1 MVASPSSESGL
12 TILHVLS
19 WLNYGGVESYA
30 IRLSRALRERGH
42 RVLIASSGGQMLPEL
57 EASGIEHF
65 QVDFTGARLLPG
77 LVRLRRLLEEQHVDL
92 VNAHNWR
99 AGMVSYLACR
109 RAGVPYLL
117 TVHGTRRPLH
127 RRGVFYWS
135 KRVMVVSEASRR
147 NLVEGFRLPADRIVV
162 SRIGVD
168 CRQFR
173 EQPAD
178 EELERKLG
186 LRPGAP
192 RVVHISRFSHGKA
205 PVAISLIACMSLLEQ
220 AAPNV
225 ELVLAGQ
232 GPEEGAISHQAEEM
246 NQRLGRRAVI
256 ALGGRP
262 DVPRLLSL
270 ASVVVATATV
280 AMEAMASGKPV
291 IAAGKGGYLGPVTPE
306 TLGQAEASCFA
317 DHEELSA
324 LSRDSL
330 AADLGRLLGNPAE
343 LARLGAFGRQVAV
356 SRHSVARVA
365 EEVEGVYHQALCQR
379 DRVKRIVVFHL
390 NQIGDLMFSL
400 PALKALR
407 EAFPAAHIT
416 SVLRPHLAGLV
427 SYSGL
432 VDEIAHR
439 PPGGPWPAIGLGL
452 ALRRQRPDLAITFSQ
467 SATMALCA
475 WLSGAPHRLGYVDSD
490 LCRLLNHRVQV
501 RGIPCPAKVLRLVK
515 SLGLA
520 PAKADYVGMIR
531 LSPEDLAGGRELLDG
546 CELWGAGPSGPRG
559 GAEGS
564 PRGPLIALAPGEAAD
579 RQCKGW
585 HVTRF
590 AETARRLSSAY
601 AARLLVVGGPA
612 DRMAGEQMISGLEGQ
627 ACNLAGRTTPAQ
639 LAAVLAQCDLLIGID
654 SGPMHVA
661 AAMGRPVVGLF
672 GPSDPGRTGPMGE
685 GHEVIFHRQD
695 CWQPCVH
702 PVVPNCTERKCMEA
716 ITVEDVLAAAE
727 RIIERLSNEEAPGGG
742 GAVHDTR

>member
-1 MVASPSSESGL
+1 MASADPQSGL

-57 EASGIEHF
+57 EASGLEHF

-77 LVRLRRLLEEQHVDL
+77 LVRLRHLLEEQHVDL

-99 AGMVSYLACR
+99 AGMASYLTCR
-109 RAGVPYLL
+109 RAGVPYLF

-135 KRVMVVSEASRR
+135 KRVLVVSEASRR
-147 NLVEGFRLPADRIVV
+147 NLVQGFRLPADRIVV

-168 CRQFR
+168 CQQFR

-178 EELERKLG
+178 EEMERKLD

-192 RVVHISRFSHGKA
+192 RIVHVSRFSRGKA
-205 PVAISLIACMSLLEQ
+205 PVAIALIACMSLLEQ
-220 AAPNV
+220 AVPNV

-232 GPEEGAISHQAEEM
+232 GPEEGAISRQAEEM
-246 NQRLGRRAVI
+246 NQRLGRRAVL

-280 AMEAMASGKPV
+280 ALEAMASGKPV

-306 TLGQAEASCFA
+306 SLGQAEASCFA
-317 DHEELSA
+317 DHEEMPPLTG
-324 LSRDSL
+324 DSL
-330 AADLGRLLGNPAE
+330 AADLGRLLSSPAD
-343 LARLGAFGRQVAV
+343 LARLGAFGRQAAV
-356 SRHSVARVA
+356 SRHSVAQVA
-365 EEVEGVYHQALCQR
+365 EEVEGVYHRALCQR
-379 DRVKRIVVFHL
+379 DRAKRIVVFHL
-390 NQIGDLMFSL
+390 NQIGDLMFTL

-407 EAFPAAHIT
+407 EAFPGAHIT

-427 SYSGL
+427 SHSGL

-439 PPGGPWPAIGLGL
+439 PPGGPWPAIRLGL
-452 ALRRQRPDLAITFSQ
+452 TLRGQRPDLAITFSQ

-475 WLSGAPHRLGYVDSD
+475 WLSGAPHRVGYVDSD

-520 PAKADYVGMIR
+520 PAQADYVGMVR
-531 LSPEDLAGGRELLDG
+531 LSPEDLAGGQELLDG
-546 CELWGAGPSGPRG
+546 CELWGAGP
-559 GAEGS
+559 
-564 PRGPLIALAPGEAAD
+564 LIALAPGE
-579 RQCKGW
+579 
-585 HVTRF
+585 
-590 AETARRLSSAY
+590 SSAGSHKSWS
-601 AARLLVVGGPA
+601 ASGFREVATALVRVHHARLVVVGSER
-612 DRMAGEQMISGLEGQ
+612 DRMLGYEVITSSGQRE

-685 GHEVIFHRQD
+685 GHEVIFHQQG
-695 CWQPCVH
+695 CWRPCIH
-702 PVVPNCTERKCMEA
+702 PVVPNCTVRRCMEA
-716 ITVEDVLAAAE
+716 ITVEEVVAAAE
-727 RIIERLSNEEAPGGG
+727 RIITRLSNGEVSGGG
-742 GAVHDTR
+742 GAVHGTR

>member
-1 MVASPSSESGL
+1 MVASPSPRSGL
-12 TILHVLS
+12 TVLHVLS

-42 RVLIASSGGQMLPEL
+42 RVLVASSGGQMLPEL

-65 QVDFTGARLLPG
+65 QLDFTGARLLPG
-77 LVRLRRLLEEQHVDL
+77 LVRLRRLLEEQQVDL

-135 KRVMVVSEASRR
+135 KRVIVVSEASRR
-147 NLVEGFRLPADRIVV
+147 NLVEGFRLPADRIMV

-168 CRQFR
+168 CQQFR
-173 EQPAD
+173 EQPPD
-178 EELERKLG
+178 EELERKLD

-192 RVVHISRFSHGKA
+192 RIVHVSRFSRGKA
-205 PVAISLIACMSLLEQ
+205 PVAISLVACMPLLEQ

-232 GPEEGAISHQAEEM
+232 GPEEGAISCQAEEM

-280 AMEAMASGKPV
+280 ALEGMASGKPV

-306 TLGQAEASCFA
+306 TVRQAEASCFA

-343 LARLGAFGRQVAV
+343 MARLGAFGRQAAV

-379 DRVKRIVVFHL
+379 DRVKRMVVFHL
-390 NQIGDLMFSL
+390 NQIGDLMFTL

-427 SYSGL
+427 SHSGL

-439 PPGGPWPAIGLGL
+439 PPGGPWRAIGLGL
-452 ALRRQRPDLAITFSQ
+452 TLRKQRPDLAITFSQ

-490 LCRLLNHRVQV
+490 LCRLLNHRVQM

-520 PAKADYVGMIR
+520 PAKADYVGLIR
-531 LSPEDLAGGRELLDG
+531 LSPEDLAGGRELLEG
-546 CELWGAGPSGPRG
+546 CGLWGA
-559 GAEGS
+559 
-564 PRGPLIALAPGEAAD
+564 GPLIALAPGEAGA
-579 RQCKGW
+579 RPYKGW

-590 AETARRLSSAY
+590 VEAARCLVSAHE
-601 AARLLVVGGPA
+601 ARLLVVGGQA
-612 DRMAGEQMISGLEGQ
+612 DRVLGDQTISGLKGQ
-627 ACNLAGRTTPAQ
+627 VCNLAGKTTPAQ

-727 RIIERLSNEEAPGGG
+727 RIITRLSDLEAPGGG
-742 GAVHDTR
+742 GAAHDTR